1 MKQIK
6 FLKNITLGGRPIW
19 YAGCSYECM
28 GKFETE
34 SGTIYKLISEDLVPR
49 GIDKKFED
57 IDYIVLEV
65 EEPKKEIVETKAEK
79 GKTTKKAQTSKKIK
93 PENEI

>member
-6 FLKNITLGGRPIW
+6 FLKNINLNGKPIW

-28 GKFETE
+28 GEFNTE
-34 SGTIYKLISEDLVPR
+34 AGAMYKLISEDLIPR

-57 IDYIVLEV
+57 IDYIILEV
-65 EEPKKEIVETKAEK
+65 EEQKKEVKETKVEK
-79 GKTTKKAQTSKKIK
+79 KKTTKKAQTSKKIK

>member
-6 FLKNITLGGRPIW
+6 FLKNINFNGKPIW

-28 GKFETE
+28 GEFNTE
-34 SGTIYKLISEDLVPR
+34 AGAMYKLISEDLIPR

-57 IDYIVLEV
+57 IDYIILEV
-65 EEPKKEIVETKAEK
+65 EEPKKEVKETKVEK
-79 GKTTKKAQTSKKIK
+79 KKTTKKVQNSKKIK

>member
-6 FLKNITLGGRPIW
+6 FLKNINLNGKPIW

-28 GKFETE
+28 GEFNTE
-34 SGTIYKLISEDLVPR
+34 SGTMYKLISEDLIPR

-57 IDYIVLEV
+57 IDYIILEV
-65 EEPKKEIVETKAEK
+65 EEQKKEVKETKVEK
-79 GKTTKKAQTSKKIK
+79 KKSTKKAQTSKKIK

>member
-1 MKQIK
+1 
-6 FLKNITLGGRPIW
+6 
-19 YAGCSYECM
+19 M

-34 SGTIYKLISEDLVPR
+34 NGTIYKLISEDLIPR

-65 EEPKKEIVETKAEK
+65 EEPKQEVKETKVEK
-79 GKTTKKAQTSKKIK
+79 KKSTKKAQISKKIK